1 MMKTNFFCSRLK
13 GGGILSV
20 KLTYHETVAIK
31 YRMAQKRLLSLLMVE
46 HGTKLHVADG
56 REASTNG
63 MVSGK
68 STAKQDEQAQ
78 QKSMKQKQT
87 LLMSGLQPLMLQ

>member
-1 MMKTNFFCSRLK
+1 M
-13 GGGILSV
+13 LSV

-56 REASTNG
+56 REASKNG

-68 STAKQDEQAQ
+68 SSAKQDDQAQ
-78 QKSMKQKQT
+78 QTSDEAKAKA
-87 LLMSGLQPLMLQ
+87 LMSGLRPLMLQ